1 MAQLPAS
8 SPALPDL
15 LQRYLNGETIR
26 SLAAESKI
34 ARQTL
39 YNWMLAECGPEYE
52 SMITTALVNRIAE
65 ADEQMENSP
74 DMMGFARGRE
84 MAKFARMDFE
94 RRRPKL
100 YGPKQEVQVDHT
112 VHITVNRGP
121 VILPVASEPSI
132 IQVNSEVIDNTKD
145 GEKK

>member
-39 YNWMLAECGPEYE
+39 YNWMLAECGPEYDAL
-52 SMITTALVNRIAE
+52 ITKALVNRIAE
-65 ADEQMENSP
+65 ADDQMETSA

-121 VILPVASEPSI
+121 VILPVVSEPEI
-132 IQVNSEVIDNTKD
+132 IHVNSEVIDNTKD
-145 GEKK
+145 GE